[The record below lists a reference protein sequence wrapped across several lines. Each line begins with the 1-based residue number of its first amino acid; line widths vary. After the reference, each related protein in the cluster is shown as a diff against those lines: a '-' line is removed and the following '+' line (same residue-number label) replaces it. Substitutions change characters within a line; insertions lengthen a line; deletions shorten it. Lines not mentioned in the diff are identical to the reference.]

1 MAEETIH
8 TNGNEP
14 VLAVRVTKILWILCI
29 INTFLAWSVLGFTDH
44 VESIVVARAE
54 KLLEIVDHEMDD
66 TNDNYEK
73 SFNLLL
79 QNKDSEA
86 LRNFKCFTGVK

>member
-79 QNKDSEA
+79 QNKEK
-86 LRNFKCFTGVK
+86 N